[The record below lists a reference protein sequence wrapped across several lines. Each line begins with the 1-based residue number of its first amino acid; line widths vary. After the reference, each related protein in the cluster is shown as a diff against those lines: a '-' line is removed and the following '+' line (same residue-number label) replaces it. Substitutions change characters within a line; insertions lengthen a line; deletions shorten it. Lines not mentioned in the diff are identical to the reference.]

1 MKIAG
6 ELASLPRTKNS
17 NQLPVMY
24 GVRWVLV
31 RGVTG
36 VPGMGSRKCSLNHL
50 NKLVKPSKVC
60 WRNRKPS
67 GSTVINSC
75 LAFNLWIKNKICK
88 ISFIGFAKYDKLKV
102 HAVHRGA
109 FCQFPFRW
117 IYVHTTT
124 VELL

>member
-1 MKIAG
+1 
-6 ELASLPRTKNS
+6 
-17 NQLPVMY
+17 MY

-36 VPGMGSRKCSLNHL
+36 VPGMGSLKCSLNHL

-102 HAVHRGA
+102 HTVHRGA